1 MFSDS
6 KFLMQ
11 ISDERNKVLY
21 GANIDVESDISVFGT
36 AINSALSYLESH
48 TKKFAG
54 KPLGLFLEYEET
66 RLLSDIAIDED
77 RRIYFSLWEDI
88 YSDNL
93 MEEVGN
99 IYSAKTDDDI
109 FVYAECTSED
119 GLVEYASRRELD
131 ENAGKFDF
139 PITSP
144 LYRIEGD
151 FYSRGEYD
159 IEAVYDF
166 DSDEPFEDVIQ
177 KVYDALQAEADID
190 SVVDFY
196 LEVHAAP
203 VGPGAVE
210 RRYIDDIVIVEYSSY
225 LDSETDAA
233 VMTKTSPDMPSYL
246 NLIVKCL
253 YHPDKGIHYEEPV
266 PIFG

>member
-1 MFSDS
+1 MFSS
-6 KFLMQ
+6 SVFLMQ

-21 GANIDVESDISVFGT
+21 GANIDCESDISVFGT
-36 AINSALSYLESH
+36 AIKSSLGYLESRA
-48 TKKFAG
+48 KKFAN

-66 RLLSDIAIDED
+66 RMFSDIAIDED
-77 RRIYFSLWEDI
+77 RKIYFSLWEDI

-109 FVYAECTSED
+109 FVYAECTSEN

-131 ENAGKFDF
+131 ENTGKNDF
-139 PITSP
+139 PLTSP
-144 LYRIEGD
+144 LYRIEAD

-159 IEAVYDF
+159 IESIYDF
-166 DSDEPFEDVIQ
+166 DSDEPFEDIIT
-177 KVYDALQAEADID
+177 KVYETLKVEAEND
-190 SVVDFY
+190 SVIDFY
-196 LEVHAAP
+196 LEVHAVP
-203 VGPGAVE
+203 VGPGAVD

-225 LDSETDAA
+225 LDSETDTA
-233 VMTKTSPDMPSYL
+233 VITKTSLDMPSYL

-253 YHPDKGIHYEEPV
+253 YHPAKGIHYEEPV
-266 PIFG
+266 HIFS